1 MMKLLLNT
9 QWPEHLLAPV
19 REAFPQVNFVQADD
33 AETALREIADADA
46 VFGYMTEDLSRAAK
60 NLRWVQAMSAG
71 VEWIW
76 DTPTLQHND
85 AVLTHMRGSHAAT
98 IAEHTFAML
107 LSMSRR
113 LGFLAAEQRRKSWQW
128 GQTPTP
134 MFGLSGLTMGII
146 GLGNIGRAIAR
157 RARAFDMNVIAVDI
171 NDVPQP
177 DYVDQ
182 LSGMDGLPDLLR
194 RADTVAIATPLTP
207 QSRGMITADHLGMMK
222 PTAHLLVL
230 SRGKIVDEAA
240 LIAALKEQWIAG
252 ACLDVQ
258 AEEPMSASNPLW
270 DAPNLIITPHNS
282 AQSEQTMAGGTA
294 IFRENLGRFLAGET
308 LTNLVDKSR
317 GY

>member
-1 MMKLLLNT
+1 MKLLLNT

-19 REAFPQVNFVQADD
+19 REEFPHVQFVQADD
-33 AETALREIADADA
+33 PETLQREIVDADA
-46 VFGYMTEDLSRAAK
+46 VFGYMTEEMSQAAK
-60 NLRWVQAMSAG
+60 QLRWVQAMSAG

-76 DTPTLQHND
+76 DAPTLQHND
-85 AVLTHMRGSHAAT
+85 AVLTNMRGSHAAT

-113 LGFLAAEQRRKSWQW
+113 LAYQAEQQRIKNWQW
-128 GQTPTP
+128 GQTPDP

-157 RARAFDMNVIAVDI
+157 RAWAFDMKVIAVDI
-171 NDVPQP
+171 NDVPKP
-177 DYVDQ
+177 DYVEE
-182 LSGMDGLPDLLR
+182 LYGIDGLPELLK

-222 PTAHLLVL
+222 SNAYLLVL
-230 SRGKIVDEAA
+230 SRGKIVDETA

-258 AEEPMSASNPLW
+258 AEEPMSANNPLW
-270 DAPNLIITPHNS
+270 DAPNLILTPHNS
-282 AQSEQTMAGGTA
+282 AQSEQTMVGGTA
-294 IFRENLGRFLAGET
+294 IFRENLTRFLAGET